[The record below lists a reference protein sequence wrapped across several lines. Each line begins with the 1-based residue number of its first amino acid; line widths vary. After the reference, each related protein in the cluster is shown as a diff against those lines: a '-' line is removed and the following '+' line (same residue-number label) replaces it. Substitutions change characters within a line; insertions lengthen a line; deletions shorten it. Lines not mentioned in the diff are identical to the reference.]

1 MRSLCVCLFLAKGHR
16 HVEARESVIIFSQR
30 RRRRDVVSPRIVR
43 LPAPRSFGRFRDK
56 TGRFSQAVRVQNAK
70 RGFFFARTSGGG
82 GRSRSA
88 RGALRERGRD
98 FCSRPRKSAGAYQV
112 HGRPPVGVP
121 ERVDVALRVLLE
133 PFGRRANAI
142 GALFGH
148 GVDER
153 GHSLRGAH
161 DLGLRLLV
169 LRILAGHLRQSVSR
183 LVESRAP
190 SSVRSRASPSAR
202 ASRMCELV
210 VAKRKNRI
218 SALGIRPDGVR
229 ESDATSKPLSHSSAS
244 SLRDSSR

>member
-1 MRSLCVCLFLAKGHR
+1 M
-16 HVEARESVIIFSQR
+16 EARESVIQSHATATATR
-30 RRRRDVVSPRIVR
+30 RRLAADRRFFSPRT
-43 LPAPRSFGRFRDK
+43 FGRFREK
-56 TGRFSQAVRVQNAK
+56 TKGSRFPGCGCTTAK
-70 RGFFFARTSGGG
+70 GGFFFARTSGGG

-218 SALGIRPDGVR
+218 SELGIRPDGVR